1 MASNNNPIRPEVNV
15 DNDEIDIKQKSLFTK
30 IKEIIFCKE

>member
-15 DNDEIDIKQKSLFTK
+15 DNDEIDIKQKSLFK
-30 IKEIIFCKE
+30 D